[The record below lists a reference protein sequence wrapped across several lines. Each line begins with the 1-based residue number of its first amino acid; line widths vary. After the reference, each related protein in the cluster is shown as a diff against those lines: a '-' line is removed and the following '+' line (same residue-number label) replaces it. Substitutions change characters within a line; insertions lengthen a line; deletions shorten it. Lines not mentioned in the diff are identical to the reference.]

1 MKSSSSMLVRNF
13 SIFTLLLVGCM
24 VSLGIYA
31 MRASQTI
38 DHADSWV
45 THTRTIIG
53 ETQAVITGVHQML
66 SAQRGYLLTGDSD
79 YIDRYTKA
87 RDTAREQVARVRALS
102 VGNSS
107 HEMRLEDISEKLEIF
122 SDTLEESFDEMS
134 VAPDLDM
141 MRDKELVTSLHDHI
155 VRESQIVLRQ
165 EYDLLNAR
173 AASLAQKTRDY
184 RNTLFIGG
192 AGSALLLLLLNGFL
206 LKAQSGRGRAE
217 RSLREAEDRLSLAVR
232 GSSSGVFDI
241 DLLNNTSYWSE
252 QYKHILGYEDS
263 ELDASTVTFADMLH
277 PDERD
282 QVIRNARQYVT
293 ENLSEYA
300 DIFRMR
306 HKSGRWI
313 WIQARGIVLFDDE
326 KKPSRFIGTHT
337 DITHLKDYE
346 RRLEEERDRAEKANA
361 AKSEFLAHMSHEIR
375 TPLTAINGIAEI
387 LSTMQQG
394 LNEKQIKLIHTLS
407 SSAISLKDLVTDI
420 LDFSKIESGEI
431 EMSERQFDLGSLFE
445 QVISITSVKAAEKQ
459 LDYTVEYDSLVYES
473 FYGDQGRIRQI
484 LINLIGNAIKFTDRG
499 FVRVTAE
506 RQMIDKIPVLAV
518 TVKDS
523 GIGISADGMKIIF
536 DKFRQADAS
545 VSRKYGGTGLGLP
558 ISRKL
563 AELMGGT
570 IKVESTAS
578 KGSIF
583 TLYLPFKERDVFYGV
598 NRAKPDAAIAEQKQQ
613 DRLLNILEE
622 KRKVLLVEDY
632 EGNIVVLSHLLEE
645 MGVDYDVARTG
656 VEALDRWKSG
666 HYHLILMDV
675 QMPEMDGLTATREIR
690 AMEESQS
697 LPQTPIIGLTAHA
710 MVADREKCIASGMN
724 TYLPKPIDEAELK
737 RTIIQFMEK
746 QPGDKH
752 RAA

>member
-13 SIFTLLLVGCM
+13 SIFTLLLVGCL

-31 MRASQTI
+31 MRANQNI

-45 THTRTIIG
+45 THTRTIIA

-66 SAQRGYLLTGDSD
+66 AAQRGYLLTGQTD
-79 YIDRYTKA
+79 YIDRYMVA
-87 RDTAREQVARVRALS
+87 RDAAREQIDRVRALS
-102 VGNSS
+102 ADNAAQ
-107 HEMRLEDISEKLEIF
+107 MAKLEDVDAKLETF
-122 SDTLEESFDEMS
+122 AQTLERSFDS
-134 VAPDLDM
+134 APIVPSQGMLQDKQLIGSL
-141 MRDKELVTSLHDHI
+141 RDSI
-155 VRESQIVLRQ
+155 VVESQTVLKQ

-173 AASLAQKTRDY
+173 AAALAQETRDY

-192 AGSALLLLLLNGFL
+192 AGTALLLLLLNGFL

-217 RSLREAEDRLSLAVR
+217 KSLREAEERLVLAVR
-232 GSSSGVFDI
+232 GSNSGVFDM
-241 DLLNNTSYWSE
+241 DLTNDTVYWSE
-252 QYKHILGYEDS
+252 QFKHILGYADS
-263 ELDASTVTFADMLH
+263 ELRASIETFEKLLH
-277 PDERD
+277 PDERE
-282 QVIRNARQYVT
+282 QVMRNARQYIG
-293 ENLSEYA
+293 ENLSEYS

-313 WIQARGIVLFDDE
+313 WIQARGIVLFDDDR
-326 KKPSRFIGTHT
+326 KPSRFVGTHT

-375 TPLTAINGIAEI
+375 TPLTAISGIAEI

-407 SSAISLKDLVTDI
+407 SSATSLKDLVTDI

-431 EMSERQFDLGSLFE
+431 ELSERQFDLGSLFE

-459 LDYTVEYDSLVYES
+459 LDYTVEYGSLVYET
-473 FYGDQGRIRQI
+473 FYGDQGRMRQI

-506 RQMIDKIPVLAV
+506 RQLIDKIPVLVV

-523 GIGISADGMKIIF
+523 GIGISEEGLGIIF
-536 DKFRQADAS
+536 EKFRQADAT
-545 VSRKYGGTGLGLP
+545 VSRRYGGTGLGLP

-570 IKVESTAS
+570 IQAESAPGT
-578 KGSIF
+578 GSTF
-583 TLYLPFKERDVFYGV
+583 TVYLPFKERDVFYGV
-598 NRAKPDAAIAEQKQQ
+598 NKVKPAAAMIEQKEQ
-613 DRLLNILEE
+613 DRLINILEE

-632 EGNIVVLSHLLEE
+632 EGNIVVLSHILEE
-645 MGVDYDVARTG
+645 MGLDYDVARTG
-656 VEALDRWKSG
+656 VEALECWKNG
-666 HYHLILMDV
+666 HYHIILMDV

-690 AMEESQS
+690 AMEEAQS
-697 LPQTPIIGLTAHA
+697 ISQTPIIGLTAHA
-710 MVADREKCIASGMN
+710 MVADREKCIASGMS

-746 QPGDKH
+746 QPGEKH
-752 RAA
+752 RAV